1 MTYDVV
7 GVSDLRHRIRYVLD
21 IPDDIVGL
29 GLRCRRC
36 DLRRRR
42 SAYDMI
48 STTYDV

>member
-1 MTYDVV
+1 MAYDVV

-21 IPDDIVGL
+21 IHYDIVGL

-42 SAYDMI
+42 LAYDI
-48 STTYDV
+48 SATYDV